1 MIIKNRKSIWAYSL
15 FVGLVFLVSCTGS
28 KKTDSAKKD
37 SAKNQAEIKFD
48 RTFNDY
54 ALFISGIPAKTGS
67 VLGNTDSNAAF
78 KEHNDAFG
86 KRWDEMEK
94 NRLSLMRKWAG
105 EEIHNR
111 VNKNLNT
118 FYPFS
123 GPDFLHVYQIFPH
136 SKKYMFLA
144 NEPVGDVPDLKSMN
158 EKDRAEYLKS
168 IAASLGD
175 IFKRSYFITGRMMS
189 QIPRVKGVIPVFM
202 VFMARNNCEIINI
215 EKIQLNK
222 DAKTA
227 TRAGA
232 ATNGLLEGVRF
243 TFRPAGNKTDVRTLE
258 YFCCDVSDDGLTKTP
273 ELLSYITAY
282 GKSNTFVKA
291 ASYLMHYGTFSKIR
305 EKTKEISAGILE
317 DDTGIPLRYL
327 EGFKPVLFGKY
338 VKPIED
344 FSGVYQADLDK
355 LYNDKS
361 AEVRPLPFSL
371 GYHWKNKDQNY
382 MLFTK

>member
-1 MIIKNRKSIWAYSL
+1 MKYNRLSICGFSLLSVLFALTSCNGAKKSDA
-15 FVGLVFLVSCTGS
+15 T
-28 KKTDSAKKD
+28 KKD
-37 SAKNQAEIKFD
+37 SVKSQAEIKFD

-54 ALFISGIPAKTGS
+54 ALFISGISGKPGS
-67 VLGNTDSNAAF
+67 VLGNTDSTPAF
-78 KEHNDAFG
+78 TEHKNAFG
-86 KRWDEMEK
+86 KRWDEMDQ

-105 EEIHNR
+105 DEIHTR

-144 NEPVGDVPDLKSMN
+144 NEPVGDVPDLKAMN
-158 EKDRAEYLKS
+158 DKDRAEYLKS

-227 TRAGA
+227 VRAGSA
-232 ATNGLLEGVRF
+232 QGGLLEGVRI
-243 TFRPAGNKTDVRTLE
+243 TFRPAGNKADIRTLE

-273 ELLSYITAY
+273 ELLTYIGAF

-355 LYNDKS
+355 LYKDK
-361 AEVRPLPFSL
+361 ADEVRPLPFSL

>member
-1 MIIKNRKSIWAYSL
+1 
-15 FVGLVFLVSCTGS
+15 
-28 KKTDSAKKD
+28 
-37 SAKNQAEIKFD
+37 
-48 RTFNDY
+48 
-54 ALFISGIPAKTGS
+54 
-67 VLGNTDSNAAF
+67 
-78 KEHNDAFG
+78 
-86 KRWDEMEK
+86 
-94 NRLSLMRKWAG
+94 
-105 EEIHNR
+105 
-111 VNKNLNT
+111 
-118 FYPFS
+118 
-123 GPDFLHVYQIFPH
+123 
-136 SKKYMFLA
+136 
-144 NEPVGDVPDLKSMN
+144 
-158 EKDRAEYLKS
+158 
-168 IAASLGD
+168 
-175 IFKRSYFITGRMMS
+175 
-189 QIPRVKGVIPVFM
+189 VIPVFM

-227 TRAGA
+227 VRNGA
-232 ATNGLLEGVRF
+232 AQGGLLEGVRF
-243 TFRPAGNKTDVRTLE
+243 TFRTAGSKGELRTVE

-273 ELLSYITAY
+273 ELLTYIGTL

-327 EGFKPVLFGKY
+327 EGFKPTLFGKY

-355 LYNDKS
+355 LYKDKA